1 MGRTIQIRD
10 VDDQAHAVLRSRA
23 EAENLSLTAYLRRE
37 LERMANRPTMA
48 ELLER
53 ADRRRAQGVS
63 ANRDDILAAVR
74 AARAD
79 GGD

>member
-1 MGRTIQIRD
+1 MGRTIQIRE
-10 VDDQAHAVLRSRA
+10 VDDQAHAVLRARA

-53 ADRRRAQGVS
+53 ADRRRAEGISV
-63 ANRDDILAAVR
+63 NRDDILAAVR
-74 AARAD
+74 AAREE
-79 GGD
+79 GD